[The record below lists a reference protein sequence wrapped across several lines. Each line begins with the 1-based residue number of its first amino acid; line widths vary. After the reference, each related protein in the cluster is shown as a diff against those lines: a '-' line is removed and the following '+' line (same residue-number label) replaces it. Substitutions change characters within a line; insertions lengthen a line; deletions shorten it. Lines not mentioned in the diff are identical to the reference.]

1 MASNTNNSNSVL
13 IYGVKLENRLNIQD
27 LQQLK
32 SAFMKT
38 GDGYNDRLSLDKE
51 EFCKLLKN
59 VLTKGTYE
67 EHCDLFDKIDVTKE
81 RKVDWDKIASHLLLE
96 YVEKDDRVKATQVP
110 QWKNIKSLQS
120 PHKDVIQKV
129 AFLRN
134 TSRYIVISKEGTIST
149 WDNQLHRQKTIKIHN
164 ESVKPRDMW
173 VTNFIVLQNINKIAL
188 AFTSKEIAFYDL
200 SSKLEFNCQY
210 KVVGLEHTP
219 LSMDYWSDPENAN
232 QATMVLGDTGGF
244 VYAFLFQSVNIA
256 LFDRPHQ
263 PAGES
268 QEQTIM
274 VDFRKLQKGKFKNCR
289 LVKHNGHKDWTRQVK
304 YASHLECF
312 ISCATTY
319 QNALVLGWIEKAK
332 QKMKLTTFN
341 ITQGVNSFDYH
352 SVINLIG
359 TAGVDHQVCLWNPYV
374 ISKPVGVLRG
384 HMAPVLHVQFNASRM
399 QLISF
404 SKDKVLRVWDVQL
417 QVCLQRLAGMFPK
430 GPEMATSMFFH
441 DERNRL
447 FITFNYQLTLLEM
460 KPEVKDR
467 VLSHEKPVTCAIY
480 NTTYNQ
486 VVSACQGSTVIVW
499 MLDTGQ
505 KAKQFLNCH
514 GNSEITTLA
523 FDQSETRFMTGSTD
537 GTVKIWDFNGHC
549 HNMLNA
555 GMGGP
560 VDIYQIVTLKRST
573 LILGWDRYITVF
585 RNQQLNQFHVEP
597 SDWKGGQEH
606 QDDILCASFQPPSTL
621 ATASY
626 DGEIVIWNTNSE
638 VASRHLRDRFL
649 KKSMRSR
656 EKTRLTL
663 KSEPTFLSISKAATQ
678 TSMRGKNTPSLLAN
692 KDDVMRPITRALSSS
707 SEDSVDEQN
716 DYIIT
721 RVAFLEAR
729 KNSSA
734 AGGANLVSCGG
745 NGWVRFWNTS
755 KNRLIAEFVA
765 HQHVGLLVMAASK
778 DNHFLV
784 TGDSDGNIKVWNIQE
799 YCLRESDNIITQ
811 PPPMS
816 ASWQPHVD
824 MINHI
829 TLCERND
836 RLLIITASLDCSVQ
850 LWDIYGNQ
858 IGVFGQEDHWKIE
871 QYIPVNEEAE
881 KEDEEPMRTNED
893 EKEQL
898 PQLSEDNHDF
908 SDEVAMEVDADNLP
922 EEYFEPLTKV
932 STWGKTRLG
941 KGYQEIRSRKRERKQ
956 PGTIPDLPYLTSDK
970 TGQPPA
976 GPYGALVVNQLDT
989 VGTLKRP
996 DFVVHP
1002 HRYFRSTEDEGKQ
1015 DTKLPSIADELKTA
1029 FDERSFFPKY
1039 ILEYEAK
1046 MKSHHRN
1053 DPEVALNLQKKDLPR
1068 RKSRVWNSNNNFS
1081 TSVAN
1086 IQKPA
1091 TKSGRLTP
1099 ITEKQ
1104 KQSSRLNESMS

>member
-1 MASNTNNSNSVL
+1 
-13 IYGVKLENRLNIQD
+13 
-27 LQQLK
+27 
-32 SAFMKT
+32 
-38 GDGYNDRLSLDKE
+38 
-51 EFCKLLKN
+51 
-59 VLTKGTYE
+59 
-67 EHCDLFDKIDVTKE
+67 
-81 RKVDWDKIASHLLLE
+81 
-96 YVEKDDRVKATQVP
+96 
-110 QWKNIKSLQS
+110 
-120 PHKDVIQKV
+120 
-129 AFLRN
+129 
-134 TSRYIVISKEGTIST
+134 
-149 WDNQLHRQKTIKIHN
+149 
-164 ESVKPRDMW
+164 MW
-173 VTNFIVLQNINKIAL
+173 VTTFAVLQNINKIAL

-210 KVVGLEHTP
+210 KVTGLEHTP
-219 LSMDYWSDPENAN
+219 LSLDYWSDPENAN

-244 VYAFLFQSVNIA
+244 VYAFLFQSVNIS

-274 VDFRKLQKGKFKNCR
+274 VDFKKLHKGKFKNCR

-304 YASHLECF
+304 YADHLECF

-319 QNALVLGWIEKAK
+319 ENALVLGWIEKAK

-352 SVINLIG
+352 SAVNLIA
-359 TAGVDHQVCLWNPYV
+359 TSGVDHHVCLWNPYV

-384 HMAPVLHVQFNASRM
+384 HMAPVLHVQFNALRM
-399 QLISF
+399 QLVSF

-417 QVCLQRLAGMFPK
+417 QVCLQRMAGMFPK

-441 DERNRL
+441 EDRNRL
-447 FITFNYQLTLLEM
+447 FVTFNYQLTLLEM

-467 VLSHEKPVTCAIY
+467 TLSHEKPVTCAIY
-480 NTTYNQ
+480 NSTYNQ

-555 GMGGP
+555 GMGTA
-560 VDIYQIVTLKRST
+560 VDIYQLLTLKRSM

-638 VASRHLRDRFL
+638 VASKHLRERFL

-663 KSEPTFLSISKAATQ
+663 KSEPTFLSTSKF
-678 TSMRGKNTPSLLAN
+678 TSQSNRRGSKFTNQ
-692 KDDVMRPITRALSSS
+692 DDVQLLRQNTRPVSSLS
-707 SEDSVDEQN
+707 EESVDEQN

-721 RVAFLEAR
+721 RVAFLESR

-745 NGWVRFWNTS
+745 NGWVRFWNSS
-755 KNRLIAEFVA
+755 KNKLIAEFIA
-765 HQHVGLLVMAASK
+765 HQHVGLLVMAVSE

-784 TGDSDGNIKVWNIQE
+784 TGDNDGTLKVWNIQE
-799 YCLRESDNIITQ
+799 YCLRESESLVTQ
-811 PPPMS
+811 PPPLA

-871 QYIPVNEEAE
+871 PYVPPQDEQNQNDDEPVGT
-881 KEDEEPMRTNED
+881 KEDEM
-893 EKEQL
+893 EQ
-898 PQLSEDNHDF
+898 PSQMGN
-908 SDEVAMEVDADNLP
+908 SDSCDSADDMGGMDVDYDSLP
-922 EEYFEPLTKV
+922 EGFFEPLTKV

-941 KGYQEIRSRKRERKQ
+941 KGYQEVRSRKRERKQ
-956 PGTIPDLPYLTSDK
+956 PGTIPDLPYLTSER
-970 TGQPPA
+970 TGQTPA
-976 GPYGALVVNQLDT
+976 GPYGALIVNELDT

-1002 HRYFRSTEDEGKQ
+1002 HRYFRNNEEEGKQ

-1029 FDERSFFPKY
+1029 FDERSLFPKY
-1039 ILEYEAK
+1039 ILEFEAK
-1046 MKSHHRN
+1046 MKTLHKG
-1053 DPEVALNLQKKDLPR
+1053 EIEGALNTQKKDGQR
-1068 RKSRVWNSNNNFS
+1068 SKSRTWSNNTNFTS
-1081 TSVAN
+1081 SVAS
-1086 IQKPA
+1086 IQKSSTKPA
-1091 TKSGRLTP
+1091 RLTP
-1099 ITEKQ
+1099 ILEKQ
-1104 KQSSRLNESMS
+1104 KMPSRVNEMLHSTDDNAKKLQPLFQGRLSAPRPSKVFAINMEDLIYEY